1 MTQSSKQSATGRI
14 NVTNY
19 EAKPCDDAGGAFT
32 IAEAN
37 ITEEFA
43 GDLVGIGSARLVLV
57 TEAGGGVAQF
67 AGMERFL
74 GKLGDREGSFIFE
87 NSGRLTDGLL
97 SSRWRVIAGSGTEQL
112 AGLRGEGGCDP
123 NGYSLDYWFE

>member
-1 MTQSSKQSATGRI
+1 MTQSTKQRATGHI

-19 EAKPCDDAGGAFT
+19 EAKPCDDAGAFT
-32 IAEAN
+32 IAEAS

-43 GDLVGIGSARLVLV
+43 GDLVGAGSARLVLV
-57 TEAGGGVAQF
+57 TEAGGGTAHF

-74 GKLGDREGSFIFE
+74 GKLGEREGSFMFE
-87 NSGRLTDGLL
+87 NSGTLRDGVLE
-97 SSRWRVIAGSGTEQL
+97 SRWRVIAGSGTEQL

-123 NGYSLDYWFE
+123 EGYSLDYWFE

>member
-1 MTQSSKQSATGRI
+1 MTASSKQRATGRI

-19 EAKPCDDAGGAFT
+19 DAKPCGDAGAFT
-32 IAEAN
+32 IAEVS

-43 GDLVGIGSARLVLV
+43 GDLVGVGSARLLLV
-57 TEAGGGVAQF
+57 TEAGGGTAQF

-74 GKLGDREGSFIFE
+74 GKLGEREGSFIFQ
-87 NSGRLTDGLL
+87 NSGTLTDGVLQ
-97 SSRWRVIAGSGTEQL
+97 STWRVIAGSGTDQL

-123 NGYSLDYWFE
+123 KGYSLDYWFE

>member
-1 MTQSSKQSATGRI
+1 MTTPSTQRATGRI

-19 EAKPCDDAGGAFT
+19 DAKPCDDAGAFT
-32 IAEAN
+32 IAEAS

-43 GDLVGIGSARLVLV
+43 GDLVGVGSARLVLV
-57 TEAGGGVAQF
+57 TEAGGGMAHF

-74 GKLGDREGSFIFE
+74 GKIGEREGSFIFE
-87 NSGRLTDGLL
+87 NSGRLSDGALQ
-97 SSRWRVIAGSGTEQL
+97 STWRVIEGSGTEEL

-123 NGYSLDYWFE
+123 TGYSLDYWFE